1 MLITFFS
8 ISCFVFTA
16 LAASLIS
23 SRVVAQELLSP
34 ISPPLLLTKVD
45 TLSVGDIP
53 TVDFSVSLDLPTAI
67 PVSGISGVN
76 PWSINPQ
83 LLARAD
89 LLYWRS
95 LSLFRSQ
102 NLPLL
107 DSQELE
113 PSLLAESVSSVGDAP
128 NILLASDALVNLSQK
143 PEVMGDSA
151 PVMEVSQ
158 TNGVNPEDVMPG
170 VPTNTNTEL
179 EPETSNPQDVDE
191 LIRAIRNSVADKE
204 GAISPALTVLTPI
217 GFGGYLG
224 SVSIGGAYQ
233 SRTRNGNNDDGNAS
247 VSISLGNPKDWV
259 GLDLTWNIQ
268 GLSDSHGAPNNF
280 GDGTLGLQISRLVSD
295 DLSIGLGVEN
305 FARFSG
311 RNVSNFQSYYLVATK
326 IFTLDEDLTQPFSVL
341 YTSIGSGT
349 GRFLSTETVDLYGG
363 NGVNVFGSAA
373 IQVVQGINGIFEWSG
388 KDIDIGL
395 SFVPFRDFPL
405 VITPAVV
412 DITGNAGDGARF
424 VITANIGLF
433 F

>member
-1 MLITFFS
+1 MLHF
-8 ISCFVFTA
+8 CFKKNFCLPIGV
-16 LAASLIS
+16 LASFLIPFKS
-23 SRVVAQELLSP
+23 VAQEVSPP
-34 ISPPLLLTKVD
+34 ISPPLLVAKID
-45 TLSVGDIP
+45 SPMVGAIP
-53 TVDFSVSLDLPTAI
+53 SLDLATIA
-67 PVSGISGVN
+67 PVSAISTTN
-76 PWSINPQ
+76 PWLSNNR

-95 LSLFRSQ
+95 LSLFRNQNFRLLNSQ
-102 NLPLL
+102 
-107 DSQELE
+107 DSATN
-113 PSLLAESVSSVGDAP
+113 LLAESVSPVGNDLSVLSP
-128 NILLASDALVNLSQK
+128 IASDSLVAQAIAETE
-143 PEVMGDSA
+143 EVISDSV

-158 TNGVNPEDVMPG
+158 TNGTNPEDAIPG

-179 EPETSNPQDVDE
+179 ESETSNPQDVDE

-311 RNVSNFQSYYLVATK
+311 RNVSNFQSY
-326 IFTLDEDLTQPFSVL
+326 SVL
-341 YTSIGSGT
+341 RNYVTQ
-349 GRFLSTETVDLYGG
+349 YP
-363 NGVNVFGSAA
+363 
-373 IQVVQGINGIFEWSG
+373 Q
-388 KDIDIGL
+388 
-395 SFVPFRDFPL
+395 
-405 VITPAVV
+405 
-412 DITGNAGDGARF
+412 
-424 VITANIGLF
+424 
-433 F
+433 